1 MTTIVRVPDN
11 ADRPTIEQA
20 IRALRFKQDRMP
32 KQYVERR
39 AHVGAEIDELVA
51 MWLAAKA

>member
-1 MTTIVRVPDN
+1 MACIRI
-11 ADRPTIEQA
+11 ADDASRDAIAEA

-32 KQYVERR
+32 RHHVERR

-51 MWLAAKA
+51 MWLAAAE